1 MGMERLGQ
9 VGVAWLPLARR
20 RQSVSV
26 QIVYNKN
33 LLDIQEVPTVACRTN
48 GVFAVHRRSDMIRAR
63 IAWPL
68 ALTLVLL
75 LGGSVPCL
83 AQLFPGRITGTV
95 RDAQGATIAGATVK
109 LTNPATGLERTVT
122 TGENGEFNFP
132 ELSLGTYQLTV
143 SKTGFNTA
151 VLKDIT
157 TSQAAVNTIDPV
169 LAVGSV
175 STEVE
180 VNTAPLLLQTE
191 TNSAGGQLSEVQVT
205 NLPIGNSDYTR
216 LALVLPGAV
225 QNSNFAFAQYS
236 INGSRARSNG
246 FNIDGISNTDPSTYL
261 PSLNEGGNSATA
273 ATRLPLDAVEEVSV
287 VSAGGADKGQNSGSV
302 MDVIV
307 KSGTNDFHGSAYE
320 LHRDAALD
328 AKNFFENAANPP
340 VKKAPFV
347 WNEFGAS
354 AGGPIY
360 IPHVYDGRNRT
371 FFFAAYDG
379 SRLRLGTTQTGFAP
393 TAQDIQDATT
403 ALASVNIVPNQLG
416 LNIANVYKSYQ
427 GLNLSGFFVHDNR
440 GRQSPNS
447 FIFKLD
453 HKISDSDSLSARFVH
468 ATGEDEFPGG
478 GPGPGG
484 GSQLNP
490 WFGVTP
496 TNVDNFAVSEVHILS
511 PSLINTLRLGWNR
524 FGQFQKGR
532 DFNVDPSTIGLNTGV
547 GPESFGLPEI
557 DLGNPSFD
565 CMKNPACGR
574 YANLGLQNGAGGRIA
589 TSFQVAD
596 DVSVTRGKHAFK
608 FGFNYLRD
616 YSDYTLVGSR
626 GLLTFDGSQLGDS
639 LIKNFS
645 FANPAGVEGL
655 IDLFAGLPAPGP
667 TTSISRVGSGRA
679 NIDQNIVSG
688 FAMDNFKVTSK
699 LTLIAGLR
707 YDFFGTVDESRG
719 RFSAFDPHLGLVP
732 ASQLPGGHLYDA
744 PKRNFGPRIAVS
756 WAPGV
761 TLVPGRQLVVRAG
774 YGIYYDT
781 IPLNNFEEGL
791 AQNPVGPTAGFVITP
806 APPIPFGVGVPI
818 FGAGAPQPPFN
829 IASIDPHLKTPN
841 TQIWNLNIQQELS
854 PRVVLEIGYVGNK
867 STHQLQDLDIN
878 QPTPGPAS
886 ADNGQSRRPLN
897 AIFPTLG
904 QINTISSVGWANYDS
919 LQVVLKSTN
928 FHGLTTQAA
937 FTWSHNLD
945 TASEVD
951 DFFGTSGYIPQD
963 STNLKGSYGNS
974 EFDQRRSLVITY
986 IYAIPSPKWEGAAS
1000 IVLRNWQLAGT
1011 TTYRDG
1017 LATPV
1022 LAGGNVS
1029 GIFSN
1034 HDRPNC
1040 VGPFHYQLQD
1050 FSQSYVVDIAHAF
1063 PTNMVQGTFGNCA
1076 RNPIVA
1082 PGLIDWDISLQRTF
1096 KFAERFSF
1104 EFRTAFFNAFN
1115 HPNFAEPAPFVGG
1128 TIGFTADDGSFDSH
1142 FGVGGPRNIQL
1153 SGKIRW

>member
-1 MGMERLGQ
+1 
-9 VGVAWLPLARR
+9 
-20 RQSVSV
+20 
-26 QIVYNKN
+26 
-33 LLDIQEVPTVACRTN
+33 
-48 GVFAVHRRSDMIRAR
+48 MIRAR
-63 IAWPL
+63 FSWPL
-68 ALTLVLL
+68 VLALVFLWS
-75 LGGSVPCL
+75 GSIPCF
-83 AQLFPGRITGTV
+83 AQLFPGRVTGTV

-109 LTNPATGLERTVT
+109 LTNPSTGLERTVVT
-122 TGENGEFNFP
+122 EENGEFNFP

-143 SKTGFNTA
+143 TKTGFNTA

-157 TSQAAVNTIDPV
+157 TSQAGVNTVDV
-169 LAVGSV
+169 LLAVGSV
-175 STEVE
+175 TTEVD

-191 TNSAGGQLSEVQVT
+191 TNSAGGLLSEAQVT

-216 LALVLPGAV
+216 LALVLPGNV

-261 PSLNEGGNSATA
+261 PALNEGGNSATA

-287 VSAGGADKGQNSGSV
+287 ISAGDAQYGQNSGSV
-302 MDVIV
+302 MNVIV
-307 KSGTNDFHGSAYE
+307 KSGTNQFHGTAYE
-320 LHRDAALD
+320 VHRDAALD
-328 AKNFFENAANPP
+328 AKNFFEDLSGSR
-340 VKKAPFV
+340 KAGFV

-354 AGGPIY
+354 AGGPVY
-360 IPHVYDGRNRT
+360 FPGLYDGRNRT

-379 SRLRLGTTQTGFAP
+379 SRLRLGTTLTGLAP

-403 ALASVNIVPNQLG
+403 ALASVNMQPNQLG
-416 LNIANVYKSYQ
+416 LNIANVYRSYQ
-427 GLNLSGFFVHDNR
+427 GLNLSGRFVIDNR

-447 FIFKLD
+447 FISKLD
-453 HKISDSDSLSARFVH
+453 HKFSEADSLSARYVY

-484 GSQLNP
+484 GSQLGP

-496 TNVDNFAVSEVHILS
+496 TQVDNLALSEVHVFS

-524 FGQFQKGR
+524 FSQFQKGR
-532 DFNVDPSTIGLNTGV
+532 DANIDPSTIGLNTGV

-557 DLGNPSFD
+557 DLGNPSFN
-565 CMKNPACGR
+565 CGTNAACGR

-596 DVSVTRGKHAFK
+596 DVSVTRGNHAFK
-608 FGFNYLRD
+608 FGFNYLHD

-655 IDLFAGLPAPGP
+655 IDLLAGLPAPGA
-667 TTSISRVGSGRA
+667 TLISRVGSGRA
-679 NIDQNIVSG
+679 NIDQNVVSG
-688 FAMDNFKVTSK
+688 FALDSYKITRN

-719 RFSAFDPHLGLVP
+719 RFSAFDPTLGLVP
-732 ASQLPGGHLYDA
+732 VSQLPGHHLYDT
-744 PKRNFGPRIAVS
+744 PKKNFGPRIGVS
-756 WAPGV
+756 WVPGV

-781 IPLNNFEEGL
+781 IPLNNFEQGL
-791 AQNPVGPTAGFVITP
+791 AQNPVGPTAGFMIVP
-806 APPIPFGVGVPI
+806 QPPIPFGVGVPI
-818 FGAGAPQPPFN
+818 FGAAGAPTPPFN
-829 IASIDPHLKTPN
+829 IASIDPHIKTPN
-841 TQIWNLNIQQELS
+841 TQIWNLNLQQELH
-854 PRVVLEIGYVGNK
+854 PKVVLEIAYVGNK
-867 STHQLQDLDIN
+867 STHQIQLLDIN
-878 QPTPGPAS
+878 QPTPGPLAS
-886 ADNGQSRRPLN
+886 DNAQSRRPLN
-897 AIFPTLG
+897 ARFPTLG
-904 QINTISSVGWANYDS
+904 QINTISSVGWANYNS
-919 LQVVLKSTN
+919 LQVILKSTN
-928 FHGLTTQAA
+928 FHGLTTQAE

-951 DFFGTSGYIPQD
+951 DFFGTSGLIPQD
-963 STNLKGSYGNS
+963 STNLKSSYGNS
-974 EFDQRRSLVITY
+974 EFDQRRSFIFTY
-986 IYAIPSPKWEGAAS
+986 IYAFPSPKVGALS
-1000 IVLRNWQLAGT
+1000 IVLKDWQLSGT
-1011 TTYRDG
+1011 TTFRDG
-1017 LATPV
+1017 LAVPV
-1022 LAGGNVS
+1022 LSGANTS
-1029 GIFSN
+1029 GIFSF

-1040 VGPFHYQLQD
+1040 TRPFHYQLKN
-1050 FSQSYVVDIAHAF
+1050 FALPYVDPSAF
-1063 PTNMVQGTFGNCA
+1063 TAPAQGTFGNCG
-1076 RNPIVA
+1076 RDPIVA
-1082 PGLIDWDISLQRTF
+1082 PGLTAWDIAIQRTF
-1096 KFAERFSF
+1096 KFTERFSF

-1128 TIGFTADDGSFDSH
+1128 TITASADDGSFDSH